1 MTVSG
6 SCQRPCSAGRQ
17 LGPRGSRLV
26 LAEIHFNCNACAVHP
41 RDEVQIP
48 RLFRQQQHLQH
59 LSERHFSFGGL
70 SQSYSHFYLK
80 VVSRLKSSLSWQD
93 TNLSEAEMPIHHNPM
108 SAQPEPRC
116 SDCSARE
123 DMSAD
128 ECRPCALGHFSQQLQ
143 TQLAVKSDVSHK

>member
-1 MTVSG
+1 MTASG
-6 SCQRPCSAGRQ
+6 SCQRPCLAGRQ

-26 LAEIHFNCNACAVHP
+26 LAEIHFTCTACAVHP

-48 RLFRQQQHLQH
+48 RLFRQQQLLQH

-80 VVSRLKSSLSWQD
+80 VVSRLQSLSWQD
-93 TNLSEAEMPIHHNPM
+93 TTLSEAEMPIPM
-108 SAQPEPRC
+108 SAQPEPKC

-143 TQLAVKSDVSHK
+143 TQLAVKSNVSHK